1 MRIRLC
7 SDEGIQ
13 SIKCP
18 ACKQLLANSA
28 FDQAQHNAAVDAFLD
43 GNKEIAQ
50 PSLKSLQLE
59 PLTPAKRR
67 KLSKKKKDQDEDG
80 DGDEG
85 EDGEDVED
93 HDAEIE
99 KFMKSVA
106 PTITLLPSGS
116 FGKRAPYRC
125 EICRNKSFPVGKIGE
140 CGKRKIYM
148 VKHFIKSH
156 LQSAAHLRALKM
168 QEAPPLCPEEEK
180 VVKVPCGGLCI
191 NDQQNARNLYNY
203 RREFSAWASFS
214 NFEEFGKHAYWHDAS
229 ENSWWVRSEKCHKE
243 CDKRPGSE
251 KQVCAACAALGSSHG
266 VT

>member
-7 SDEGIQ
+7 SHEGLQ

-18 ACKQLLANSA
+18 ACQKLLANSA
-28 FDQAQHNAAVDAFLD
+28 FDQAQHNAAVDAFLA

-50 PSLKSLQLE
+50 PSLKSLQ
-59 PLTPAKRR
+59 PLTPAKKR
-67 KLSKKKKDQDEDG
+67 KLSKSKNGKKQDEDG
-80 DGDEG
+80 DE
-85 EDGEDVED
+85 GEDVED

-106 PTITLLPSGS
+106 PTISLLPSGS
-116 FGKRAPYRC
+116 FGKQVPYRC
-125 EICRNKSFPVGKIGE
+125 EICRNKSFPSGKIGE
-140 CGKRKIYM
+140 CGRRKAYM
-148 VKHFIKSH
+148 VKHFITSH

-168 QEAPPLCPEEEK
+168 QEAPPLCPEDE
-180 VVKVPCGGLCI
+180 VKVPCLGLCV
-191 NDQQNARNLYNY
+191 NDKQNARSLYNF

-214 NFEEFGKHAYWHDAS
+214 NFEEFGKHGYWHDAS

-243 CDKRPGSE
+243 CVKLPGSE
-251 KQVCAACAALGSSHG
+251 KQVCAACIALGSSHG